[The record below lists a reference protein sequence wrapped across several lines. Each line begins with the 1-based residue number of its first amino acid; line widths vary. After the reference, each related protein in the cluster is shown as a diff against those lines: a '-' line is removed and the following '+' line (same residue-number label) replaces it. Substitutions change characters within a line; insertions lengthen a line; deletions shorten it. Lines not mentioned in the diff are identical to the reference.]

1 MSERLLAIKNLTVA
15 SVTAEGLELDH
26 VSLAIAR
33 GETLIVLGEAGCG
46 KEALMDVLGGVPR
59 SVADGT
65 LQFGAAPPQRADLV
79 GEPALRTAY
88 LLGPY
93 ARPLS
98 PHTSVV
104 SQLSRVIARRTHTP
118 RESARA
124 EFALALARLD
134 GAPPIH
140 VFEKSPAAL
149 VPAVLAWGLLAA
161 ALAQTPELLL
171 ADHPL
176 SGLAPTQARALA
188 RALLEE
194 QARAGFSILYSAM
207 GTGAA
212 RWLGGRLVIM
222 RHGRIVEEG
231 PVARLTTMQ
240 AHSYTQTLLKP
251 IVSPPQSETSLR
263 SAARG
268 QPVVQ
273 AYAVELGGRT
283 REKLTFEMRRGGALA
298 LIGEDGSGRRALAKK
313 LLGLERIQSGRV
325 VFDAVDIGVLSHS
338 MMSRLRQR
346 VAVIAGADD
355 VLDSRLTVR
364 DTVSEPLR
372 ASLNLPQHL
381 VAGYRDR
388 ALKRVGLS
396 SLSGDFPVSRLSAF
410 DKRRLQVA
418 RAIVAAPVFAL
429 IDEPLRGL
437 DAFAQSVVLD
447 LLRNFR
453 EEEGPAFLVITADV
467 SVAQALAGE
476 AMIFKDGRVIERGP
490 LAEILRA
497 PKEPYTQA
505 LIEASRAPI

>member
-1 MSERLLAIKNLTVA
+1 MSERLLAIKDLTVER
-15 SVTAEGLELDH
+15 VEAEGLELDH
-26 VSLAIAR
+26 VSLVIER

-59 SVADGT
+59 SVRDGT
-65 LQFGAAPPQRADLV
+65 FQFGAGPPQPADSV
-79 GEPALRTAY
+79 VDGVLRIAY
-88 LLGPY
+88 LMSPLS
-93 ARPLS
+93 RPLS
-98 PHTSVV
+98 PHASVV
-104 SQLSRVIARRTHTP
+104 SQLSRVIARRTRIP

-134 GAPPIH
+134 GAPPVH
-140 VFEKSPAAL
+140 LFEKSPSAL
-149 VPAVLAWGLLAA
+149 APAVFAWGLLAA

-176 SGLAPTQARALA
+176 SGLAPTQARELA

-194 QARAGFSILYSAM
+194 QARQGFSILYSAM

-212 RWLGGRLVIM
+212 RWLNGRLVIM

-231 PVARLTTMQ
+231 PIVRLTTMQ

-251 IVSPPQSETSLR
+251 LVSPPPSQTSPR
-263 SAARG
+263 STARG

-273 AYAVELGGRT
+273 AYAVELGGPT

-298 LIGEDGSGRRALAKK
+298 FIGEDGSGRRALANK
-313 LLGLERIQSGRV
+313 LLGLERMPSGRV
-325 VFDAVDIGVLSHS
+325 VFDAVDIGVLSQT
-338 MMSRLRQR
+338 MMSRMRRR

-364 DTVSEPLR
+364 DTISEPLR

-381 VAGYRDR
+381 MAGYRDR

-453 EEEGPAFLVITADV
+453 QEEGPAFLVITADV

-497 PKEPYTQA
+497 PREPYTRA

>member
-98 PHTSVV
+98 PHASVV

-240 AHSYTQTLLKP
+240 APSRSYRRP
-251 IVSPPQSETSLR
+251 SPKHLC
-263 SAARG
+263 AARRVASRSCKPMQSSWAG
-268 QPVVQ
+268 
-273 AYAVELGGRT
+273 ARARSSHSRCAAAARSRSSERT
-283 REKLTFEMRRGGALA
+283 ARDGAL
-298 LIGEDGSGRRALAKK
+298 
-313 LLGLERIQSGRV
+313 
-325 VFDAVDIGVLSHS
+325 
-338 MMSRLRQR
+338 LRKSF
-346 VAVIAGADD
+346 
-355 VLDSRLTVR
+355 L
-364 DTVSEPLR
+364 VS
-372 ASLNLPQHL
+372 
-381 VAGYRDR
+381 
-388 ALKRVGLS
+388 
-396 SLSGDFPVSRLSAF
+396 SAF
-410 DKRRLQVA
+410 SQGGWYSMPS
-418 RAIVAAPVFAL
+418 I
-429 IDEPLRGL
+429 
-437 DAFAQSVVLD
+437 SVCS
-447 LLRNFR
+447 R
-453 EEEGPAFLVITADV
+453 TA
-467 SVAQALAGE
+467 
-476 AMIFKDGRVIERGP
+476 
-490 LAEILRA
+490 
-497 PKEPYTQA
+497 
-505 LIEASRAPI
+505 

>member
-1 MSERLLAIKNLTVA
+1 
-15 SVTAEGLELDH
+15 
-26 VSLAIAR
+26 
-33 GETLIVLGEAGCG
+33 
-46 KEALMDVLGGVPR
+46 
-59 SVADGT
+59 
-65 LQFGAAPPQRADLV
+65 
-79 GEPALRTAY
+79 
-88 LLGPY
+88 
-93 ARPLS
+93 
-98 PHTSVV
+98 
-104 SQLSRVIARRTHTP
+104 
-118 RESARA
+118 
-124 EFALALARLD
+124 
-134 GAPPIH
+134 
-140 VFEKSPAAL
+140 
-149 VPAVLAWGLLAA
+149 
-161 ALAQTPELLL
+161 
-171 ADHPL
+171 
-176 SGLAPTQARALA
+176 
-188 RALLEE
+188 
-194 QARAGFSILYSAM
+194 
-207 GTGAA
+207 
-212 RWLGGRLVIM
+212 
-222 RHGRIVEEG
+222 
-231 PVARLTTMQ
+231 
-240 AHSYTQTLLKP
+240 
-251 IVSPPQSETSLR
+251 
-263 SAARG
+263 
-268 QPVVQ
+268 
-273 AYAVELGGRT
+273 
-283 REKLTFEMRRGGALA
+283 
-298 LIGEDGSGRRALAKK
+298 
-313 LLGLERIQSGRV
+313 V